1 MNQQPI
7 LVPFVERQDL
17 TDQCIALI
25 NEEWPKSETV
35 RRMSLE
41 KSANNDPPMA
51 FVLMSADKE
60 DLLGYARFLHVFN
73 YNDNAAL
80 FDTVVIRKSLRG
92 QGLGKL
98 LMDLLKEEAKCRGYK
113 LLVLCTVD
121 KEAFYE
127 KCGYTRCKFLNLITH
142 KLNATSEKLATS
154 MNFNRPIPLNEIDK
168 FDLPVSSPTS
178 TSSVPLPPPPL
189 NKLAGYKE
197 EKYLFCYI

>member
-73 YNDNAAL
+73 YNGNAAL

-98 LMDLLKEEAKCRGYK
+98 LMDLLKEEAERRGYK
-113 LLVLCTVD
+113 LVCQ
-121 KEAFYE
+121 
-127 KCGYTRCKFLNLITH
+127 NL
-142 KLNATSEKLATS
+142 
-154 MNFNRPIPLNEIDK
+154 
-168 FDLPVSSPTS
+168 
-178 TSSVPLPPPPL
+178 
-189 NKLAGYKE
+189 
-197 EKYLFCYI
+197 